1 MLARRGDVAIVKT
14 QLFTAVKRVSED
26 LFFLLFSRICFYLLE
41 EGFFVVRSASTR
53 RGAQHE
59 GMSLRYSCVQFW
71 TLY

>member
-1 MLARRGDVAIVKT
+1 
-14 QLFTAVKRVSED
+14 VKRVSED

-59 GMSLRYSCVQFW
+59 AKIGEREKGSRGMATFNAC
-71 TLY
+71 TLFSPNRRIL